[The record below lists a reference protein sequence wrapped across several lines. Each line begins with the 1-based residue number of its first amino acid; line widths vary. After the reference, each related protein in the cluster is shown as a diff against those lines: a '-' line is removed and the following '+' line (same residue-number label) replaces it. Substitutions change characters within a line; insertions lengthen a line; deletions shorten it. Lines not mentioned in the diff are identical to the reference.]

1 MILNDLEDALE
12 ATPFIPFDIHLDHG
26 KVVRV
31 PHHDFLLFNESKT
44 GVVVSSKGR
53 LHIMA
58 VSHIT
63 SLSHRDK
70 EFNGAGK
77 RPKRR

>member
-1 MILNDLEDALE
+1 MLREIEDALN
-12 ATPFIPFDIHLDHG
+12 ATPFIPFDIHLDNG

-44 GVVVSSKGR
+44 VIVVASGGR

-58 VSHIT
+58 VSHVS
-63 SLSHRDK
+63 SLSHADRESRPPRRK
-70 EFNGAGK
+70 AK
-77 RPKRR
+77 R

>member
-1 MILNDLEDALE
+1 MILKEIEDALK
-12 ATPFIPFDIHLDHG
+12 ATPFVPFKIHLDNG

-31 PHHDFLLFNESKT
+31 PHHDFLLFSENRAA
-44 GVVVSSKGR
+44 VVVASGGH

-63 SLSHRDK
+63 SISHRER
-70 EFNGAGK
+70 EFAGNG
-77 RPKRR
+77 RRTKRR

>member
-1 MILNDLEDALE
+1 MILKEIEDALG
-12 ATPFIPFDIHLDHG
+12 ATPFVPFDIHLDNG

-31 PHHDFLLFNESKT
+31 PHHDFLLFSESRT
-44 GVVVSSKGR
+44 AIVVASGGR

-63 SLSHRDK
+63 SISHR
-70 EFNGAGK
+70 ERQFAGNGK
-77 RPKRR
+77 RAKRR